1 MKLIVNLT
9 PLSAPLTGI
18 GHYTN
23 EMLKEL
29 IKDPRI
35 SDIQGFL
42 ASRWLNKAL
51 IEELLSADKSAASNG
66 SLSFLRKAANFV
78 PYKREVFYAY
88 VRLRHK
94 KKFTELKDYLYWEP
108 NYAPLFADT
117 RTVVSVYDLS
127 HIRYPE
133 FHGKDRVRVLQKGI
147 KAAIEGGARIVSI
160 SEFSRSEIADVYGL
174 DESKIKIA
182 PPGVSNYFYKRESS
196 EIERIKSKHGINGD
210 YILSVCTIEPR
221 KNLIKTCEAYGS
233 LSDEI
238 KGRYKLVLVGKS
250 GWLNDDLEKLLR
262 PLEDKGLAIRCGYV
276 AGHELPALYS
286 GAYAFVYMS
295 FYEGYGMPVAEAIKC
310 GAKTLA
316 SNKEPMISVGGGA
329 AIYADPNDAFDIAD
343 KMRAIINGEFAPI
356 DDKIPQI
363 FDWSQ
368 SADMLVGAFLD
379 MDKKE
384 GGC

>member
-9 PLSAPLTGI
+9 PLGAPLTGI

-23 EMLKEL
+23 EILKKL
-29 IKDPRI
+29 VKDLRI

-42 ASRWLNKAL
+42 ASRWLDKTQ
-51 IEELLSADKSAASNG
+51 IEELLCADKSGASNG
-66 SLSFLRKAANFV
+66 SLSFLRKAANFL
-78 PYKREVFYAY
+78 PYKREVFYSY

-108 NYAPLFADT
+108 NYAPLFADS

-133 FHGKDRVRVLQKGI
+133 FHGKDRIRVLQKGV
-147 KAAIEGGARIVSI
+147 KAAIEGGARIVTI
-160 SEFSRSEIADVYGL
+160 SEFSRSEIVDVYGL

-182 PPGVSNYFYKRESS
+182 PPGVSELFCKRESS
-196 EIERIKSKHGINGD
+196 EIERVKSKHSIRGE

-221 KNLIKTCEAYGS
+221 KNLIKTCEAYNS

-238 KGRYKLVLVGKS
+238 KERYKLVLVGKS

-276 AGHELPALYS
+276 ADEELPALYS
-286 GAYAFVYMS
+286 GATAFVYMS
-295 FYEGYGMPVAEAIKC
+295 FYEGYGMPIAEAIKC
-310 GAKTLA
+310 KVKTLA

-329 AIYADPNDAFDIAD
+329 AIYANPNDASDIAD

-363 FDWSQ
+363 FDWQ
-368 SADMLVGAFLD
+368 ECADMLIGAFLD

-384 GGC
+384 GSC